1 MSGFTLGFVSGGGLL
16 LFEYPANLESSLKK
30 ELLSTEKKDRT
41 MTNMMDLEF
50 VLTMEEVE

>member
-1 MSGFTLGFVSGGGLL
+1 M

-50 VLTMEEVE
+50 VLTMDEV